1 MTITHLF
8 KCISIVTFLIASEF
22 NVVDERILRTCF
34 KRVTTVCQEH
44 KGIHTHTQ
52 REQNRSVYQRENG
65 KDDNY
70 MDMNI
75 VLTCC
80 MGIIVISFHEM

>member
-1 MTITHLF
+1 MEVFQCDHHHLF
-8 KCISIVTFLIASEF
+8 KCISIVTFLIAQNS

-52 REQNRSVYQRENG
+52 REQNRSVYQKG
-65 KDDNY
+65 K
-70 MDMNI
+70 MEKMM
-75 VLTCC
+75 T
-80 MGIIVISFHEM
+80 IIWI